1 VTWGVDFTSRARA
14 DLVGLQPEVADTITD
29 TLVDWVQNGPPRENE
44 RELAGMV
51 FYEASIVDRY
61 LVGYMVKD
69 DPPAFVIL
77 WLRRQPGTS
86 G

>member
-29 TLVDWVQNGPPRENE
+29 TLVDWVQNGRPRE
-44 RELAGMV
+44 
-51 FYEASIVDRY
+51 SIVDRY

-69 DPPAFVIL
+69 DSPAFVIL